1 MRHSLPSRGSLLL
14 LGLALCLAA
23 ACAPARPEDAALAAA
38 HQLEERLM
46 APCCWRQPLRDHE
59 SELASQLRQE
69 VRERLA
75 TGETSASIEADM
87 VKRYGERIRA
97 LPGGGGD
104 PRWMIIAA
112 CSALAGAGLF
122 ALWRMVKRSRSRLP
136 ATAAAAGPR
145 AAELVYQERLDDE
158 LAAID

>member
-1 MRHSLPSRGSLLL
+1 
-14 LGLALCLAA
+14 
-23 ACAPARPEDAALAAA
+23 
-38 HQLEERLM
+38 M

-75 TGETSASIEADM
+75 TGETSASVEADL
-87 VKRYGERIRA
+87 VQRYGERIRA

-122 ALWRMVKRSRSRLP
+122 ALGRMVKRSRSPLP
-136 ATAAAAGPR
+136 SIASAAAGPS

>member
-1 MRHSLPSRGSLLL
+1 
-14 LGLALCLAA
+14 
-23 ACAPARPEDAALAAA
+23 
-38 HQLEERLM
+38 M

-122 ALWRMVKRSRSRLP
+122 ALWRMVKRSRSPLP
-136 ATAAAAGPR
+136 AAATAAAGPI
-145 AAELVYQERLDDE
+145 AVELAYQERLDDE